1 MKKQTGIV
9 ITSAIVVS
17 LIMNTGIA
25 TVHAGA
31 KDGSLAGEAYSSY
44 SLGSQDMVDVIIVY
58 KNNKGKEKAI
68 HESLD
73 VDHEFK
79 AIPAVSARITR
90 DELNRLSKDP
100 NIDHIEAN
108 IALKINGG
116 EVQQTTI
123 PAEESQWS
131 FQSVK
136 SSDMW
141 SKGYTGAGVKVAIID
156 SGIMT
161 THPDLAVAG
170 GVSTVDYT
178 TSYEDDNGHG
188 THVAGIIGAKK
199 NNIGM
204 VGVAPGA
211 KLYAV
216 KAMGADGDGTL
227 GDVLEG
233 LDWSIQNKMDIINLS
248 LSMNYDSE
256 LLHDMVDRAYND
268 GIIVISSA
276 GNDAEK
282 VANPED
288 SVYYPGKYSSVIAV
302 SSVDQNMVRSSSS
315 AMGPENEFSAPGVA
329 IVSTWNSGKYAKV
342 SGTSQAAPH
351 VAGALAILKQEYPS
365 MSNVQLREELRHH
378 IKDLGV
384 PGRDNQYGY
393 GMVTFA
399 NETDDQVQGEVTNL
413 KATEITESSMSIS
426 FTNPT
431 TSNFTYAN
439 VYVNGVRV
447 GTVTDGQIKLDSLKA
462 NTAYQIMVKVVDANG
477 VESTGLSIDAKTLA
491 HAALEEVSNLTV
503 TEKSTT
509 SLTLKWTNPTDP
521 NFSKV
526 NLYVD
531 GVKVGEATESEYTFK
546 GLTPNKS
553 YMLTVKTVDSSGNE
567 SAGQLVNAKTD
578 DEIVIPPVDTT
589 APAEVSALN
598 TTEKTTTTVK
608 LTWMNPTDTD
618 FAKVNLYL
626 NGVKVADTLGTE
638 YRFSDLKPNTDYVIS
653 VKTEDTSRNESVGK
667 TVNVTTNVEVVT
679 PPVDTTAPAEV
690 SKLTVSEKASS
701 IARLSW
707 VNPVDSDFAK
717 VNLYLDGVKV
727 GEVSGTEYSFTK
739 LNPNQKYTVTAKT
752 VDTAGNESV
761 GQMINVTT
769 ESEVVTPPV
778 DTTAPAEV
786 GDLDVA
792 EKSKSTIRLQWKNP
806 IDADFVGV
814 NLYLDGVKVGSVS
827 GTDFS
832 FTKLNPNQKYVL
844 TVKTVDATGNESGGQ
859 TVSVTTEDDVV
870 TPTEPTDTTPPA
882 EVKDLTVTE
891 KSPTSIR
898 LTWVN
903 PVDTDFAR
911 VNVYVN
917 GSRVGDTAGTEYQVT
932 GLKADTKYS
941 IETRTE
947 DMNGNES
954 VGQMVKVTTDPEV
967 IVPPADTTAPGEVL
981 SLSPTEKSATT
992 LKLTWKNPMDADFS
1006 KVILYLDDVKVGD
1019 TNSTEYSFTG
1029 LVPGRKYKMKATTM
1043 DRAGNES
1050 LGVDLLAQTDN
1061 EVVVSPV
1068 DITPPAE
1075 VSGLKVEKVTTDAV
1089 TFRWTNPTDRDFKS
1103 VHIYMSGVDGAKA
1116 ITVTDSV
1123 YQVNGLEP
1131 STNYTFVFKTV
1142 DMNGNESVGKSI
1154 VATTS
1159 SLPVE
1164 PPVNPPVVVV
1174 DPPVVIN
1181 PPVITP
1187 VETPSTGK
1195 SKKKKNES
1203 FDGGGGSGGSSSVG
1217 NVTTSNE
1224 QATKALASAAQSKT
1238 AFAYVTAMAEI
1249 NAMPNGAEKREHQK
1263 ELDKLK
1269 ETLGIKELLRKS
1281 NITDTE
1287 NISANVATVTFNARY
1302 SYIDAS
1308 SITSE
1313 NVFVINNK
1321 GEVMKNI
1328 DVQIANGLIY
1338 VKSKDHKFESG
1349 EMYTIFIDKSVKTK
1363 MFSKAPF
1370 GRSLKNPLMMQFVI
1384 R

>member
-31 KDGSLAGEAYSSY
+31 KDGSLAGQAYSSY

-58 KNNKGKEKAI
+58 KNKNGKEKVI
-68 HESLD
+68 NESLD

-90 DELNRLSKDP
+90 DELNRLRKDP

-131 FQSVK
+131 FQAVK
-136 SSDMW
+136 SSEMW

-204 VGVAPGA
+204 VGVAPDA

-399 NETDDQVQGEVTNL
+399 NETDVQVPGEVTNL
-413 KATEITESSMSIS
+413 HATEITESSMSIS
-426 FTNPT
+426 FTNPSA
-431 TSNFTYAN
+431 SNFSYAN
-439 VYVNGVRV
+439 VYANGVRV
-447 GTVTDGQIKLDSLKA
+447 GTVTDGQLKLDNLKPD
-462 NTAYQIMVKVVDANG
+462 TTYQIMVRVVDENG
-477 VESTGLSIDAKTLA
+477 NESAGLSIDAKTLA
-491 HAALEEVSNLTV
+491 HSALGEVSNLTV
-503 TEKSTT
+503 TEQSTT
-509 SLTLKWTNPTDP
+509 SVKVKWTNPTDS

-526 NLYVD
+526 NLYVED
-531 GVKVGEATESEYTFK
+531 VKVGESTESEYTFK

-553 YMLTVKTVDSSGNE
+553 YKLTVKTVDSSGNE
-567 SAGQLVNAKTD
+567 SAGQTVNAKTD
-578 DEIVIPPVDTT
+578 DEIVIPPADTT
-589 APAEVSALN
+589 APAEVSGLEA
-598 TTEKTTTTVK
+598 TEKTTSSVK
-608 LTWMNPTDTD
+608 LTWTNPSDPD
-618 FAKVNLYL
+618 FAKVNLYV
-626 NGVKVADTLGTE
+626 NGVKVADTVGTE

-653 VKTEDTSRNESVGK
+653 VRTEDTSGNESVGK
-667 TVNVTTNVEVVT
+667 TVNVTTNDEVVT
-679 PPVDTTAPAEV
+679 PPVDTTAPAVV
-690 SKLTVSEKASS
+690 SKLMVSEKSS
-701 IARLSW
+701 TTARLSW
-707 VNPVDSDFAK
+707 VNPDDSDFSK
-717 VNLYLDGVKV
+717 VNLYVDGVKV
-727 GEVSGTEYSFTK
+727 GEVSGTEYLFTK
-739 LNPNQKYTVTAKT
+739 LNPNQKYTITAKT
-752 VDTAGNESV
+752 VDTTGNESV
-761 GQMINVTT
+761 GQTVNMTT
-769 ESEVVTPPV
+769 DSEVVTPPV
-778 DTTAPAEV
+778 DTTPPTEV
-786 GDLDVA
+786 GDLEVA
-792 EKSKSTIRLQWKNP
+792 EKSKTMIRLHWKNP
-806 IDADFVGV
+806 IDADFAGV
-814 NLYLDGVKVGSVS
+814 NLYLDGVKAGNVS
-827 GTDFS
+827 GTEFS

-844 TVKTVDATGNESGGQ
+844 TVKTVDATGNESSGQ
-859 TVSVTTEDDVV
+859 AISVTTENDVV

-882 EVKDLTVTE
+882 EVKNLTVTA
-891 KSPTSIR
+891 KSPTSIQV
-898 LTWVN
+898 TWVN
-903 PVDTDFAR
+903 PLDTDFAR

-941 IETRTE
+941 IETRTV
-947 DMNGNES
+947 DRNGNES

-967 IVPPADTTAPGEVL
+967 IVPPADTTAPGEVT
-981 SLSPTEKSATT
+981 SLSAKEKSATT
-992 LKLTWKNPMDADFS
+992 LKLTWRNPMDADFS

-1029 LVPGRKYKMKATTM
+1029 LVPGRKYRIKATTM
-1043 DRAGNES
+1043 DRTGNES

-1068 DITPPAE
+1068 DTTPPAE
-1075 VSGLKVEKVTTDAV
+1075 VSGLKIEKVTTDAV

-1116 ITVTDSV
+1116 KSVTDSV

-1154 VATTS
+1154 GATTS

-1164 PPVNPPVVVV
+1164 PPVKPPVVV

-1187 VETPSTGK
+1187 VETPSTSK
-1195 SKKKKNES
+1195 SKKKKKES
-1203 FDGGGGSGGSSSVG
+1203 FDGGGGSGGSSSVS

-1249 NAMPNGAEKREHQK
+1249 NAMPNGAEKRELQK

-1287 NISANVATVTFNARY
+1287 NISVSVATATFNARY

-1321 GEVMKNI
+1321 GEVMKNV
-1328 DVQIANGLIY
+1328 DVQIANGFIY

-1349 EMYTIFIDKSVKTK
+1349 EIYTIFIDKSVKTK

-1370 GRSLKNPLMMQFVI
+1370 GRSLRNPLMMQFVI

>member
-1 MKKQTGIV
+1 M

-31 KDGSLAGEAYSSY
+31 KDGSLAGQAYSSY

-68 HESLD
+68 NESLD

-90 DELNRLSKDP
+90 DELNRLRKDP

-136 SSDMW
+136 SSEMW

-399 NETDDQVQGEVTNL
+399 NETDVQVPGEVTNL
-413 KATEITESSMSIS
+413 QATEITESSMSIS
-426 FTNPT
+426 FTNPSA
-431 TSNFTYAN
+431 SNFSYAN
-439 VYVNGVRV
+439 VYANGVRV
-447 GTVTDGQIKLDSLKA
+447 GTVTDGQLKLDNL
-462 NTAYQIMVKVVDANG
+462 NPDTTYQIMVKVVDANG
-477 VESTGLSIDAKTLA
+477 NESAGLSIDAKTLA
-491 HAALEEVSNLTV
+491 HSALGEVSNLTV
-503 TEKSTT
+503 TEQSTT
-509 SLTLKWTNPTDP
+509 SVKLKWTNPTDS
-521 NFSKV
+521 NFTKV
-526 NLYVD
+526 NLYVED
-531 GVKVGEATESEYTFK
+531 VKVGESTESEYTFK
-546 GLTPNKS
+546 GLTPNVS
-553 YMLTVKTVDSSGNE
+553 YKLTVKTVDSSGNE
-567 SAGQLVNAKTD
+567 SAGQTVNAKTD
-578 DEIVIPPVDTT
+578 DEIVIPPADTT
-589 APAEVSALN
+589 APAEVSGLDV
-598 TTEKTTTTVK
+598 TEKTTSSVK
-608 LTWMNPTDTD
+608 LTWTNPSDPD
-618 FAKVNLYL
+618 FVKVNLYV
-626 NGVKVADTLGTE
+626 NGVKVADTVGTE

-653 VKTEDTSRNESVGK
+653 VRTEDTSGNESVGK
-667 TVNVTTNVEVVT
+667 TVNVTTNDEVVT

-690 SKLTVSEKASS
+690 SKLMVSEKSS
-701 IARLSW
+701 KTARLSW
-707 VNPVDSDFAK
+707 VNPNDSDFSK
-717 VNLYLDGVKV
+717 VNLYLDGLKV
-727 GEVSGTEYSFTK
+727 GQVSGTEYLFTK
-739 LNPNQKYTVTAKT
+739 LNPNQKYTITAKT
-752 VDTAGNESV
+752 IDATGNESV
-761 GQMINVTT
+761 GQTINVTT
-769 ESEVVTPPV
+769 DSEVVTPPV
-778 DTTAPAEV
+778 DTTPPAEV
-786 GDLDVA
+786 GDLEVA
-792 EKSKSTIRLQWKNP
+792 EKSKTMIRLHWKNP
-806 IDADFVGV
+806 IDADFSGV
-814 NLYLDGVKVGSVS
+814 NLYLDGVKAGNVS
-827 GTDFS
+827 GTEFS

-844 TVKTVDATGNESGGQ
+844 TVKTVDATGNESSGQ
-859 TVSVTTEDDVV
+859 AISVTTENDVV

-882 EVKDLTVTE
+882 EVKNLTVTA
-891 KSPTSIR
+891 KSPTSIQ

-903 PVDTDFAR
+903 PLDTDFAR

-917 GSRVGDTAGTEYQVT
+917 GSRVGDTAGTAYQVT

-941 IETRTE
+941 IETRTV
-947 DMNGNES
+947 DVNGNES

-967 IVPPADTTAPGEVL
+967 IVPPADTTAPGEVT
-981 SLSPTEKSATT
+981 SLSAKEKSATT

-1029 LVPGRKYKMKATTM
+1029 LVPGRKYRIKATTM
-1043 DRAGNES
+1043 DRTGNES
-1050 LGVDLLAQTDN
+1050 LGVDFLAQTDN

-1068 DITPPAE
+1068 DTTPPAE
-1075 VSGLKVEKVTTDAV
+1075 VSGLKIEKVTTDAV

-1116 ITVTDSV
+1116 KSVTDSV

-1142 DMNGNESVGKSI
+1142 DMDGNESVGKSI
-1154 VATTS
+1154 DATTS

-1164 PPVNPPVVVV
+1164 PPVKPPVVV

-1187 VETPSTGK
+1187 VETPSTSK
-1195 SKKKKNES
+1195 SKKKKKES
-1203 FDGGGGSGGSSSVG
+1203 FDGGGSSSVS

-1249 NAMPNGAEKREHQK
+1249 NAMPNGAEKRELQK

-1287 NISANVATVTFNARY
+1287 NISVSVATATFNARY

-1321 GEVMKNI
+1321 GEVMKNV
-1328 DVQIANGLIY
+1328 DVQIANGFIY
-1338 VKSKDHKFESG
+1338 AKSKDHKFESG
-1349 EMYTIFIDKSVKTK
+1349 EIYTIFIDKSVKTK

-1370 GRSLKNPLMMQFVI
+1370 GRSLRNPLMMQFVI